1 MWIGGRF
8 RWWHAA
14 LLTVLGLVAVAFV
27 ASWAIVR
34 LYGPT
39 FTREHVAALLTDALG
54 QPARVGAVRLRP
66 LLGRITLED
75 LEIAPSA
82 ASPDGLSLRAAAIDV
97 SLDIASVWRRQ
108 LTVSAVARNLRLDFT
123 VPATSGGG
131 GLPFPLPESFD
142 AGPVRI
148 GIGRVAISGGH
159 VVIRLPEPA
168 MVLEIA
174 DPDITARPT
183 GGDLDVFGRVGVL
196 RVDAL
201 GRREQFDAVTLDG
214 RLAADVIRL
223 RQVGWR
229 WHGEALRLVGEVRRP
244 WVADREV
251 VLRLDGDLALTA
263 LAHLAGSEQTLDG
276 KIQLALDGRWAGQ
289 TLRVDDLQARMG
301 EARLRGRLE
310 ATAQDGGD
318 THLRLDLR
326 DIALPGALA
335 GLGAGTASAEG
346 RTRDGGLDLTRA
358 RADWR
363 GLGLSLGGRVASGSS
378 LALHAKLTAGLGE
391 MGRAL
396 SLGRLT
402 GRATATADLTG
413 HGQTPTLEGRVTI
426 ADLVADGH
434 VVEAADPT
442 FRFAPSP
449 GPDSRWE
456 GTVQSSRLRWDD
468 LVVESLAAALAVDG
482 QRLQVTRARARA
494 AAVPIEATGV
504 WEWAGSG
511 RGHAE
516 LGPVPLHAI
525 AGVPPALRL
534 GGTGRATVDGSVDR
548 GAVTATAVAR
558 LDQTSAAGVS
568 LGAGQ
573 AEVRLRGAALDG
585 ELSFPTRRLRAT
597 ARGRLEAGG
606 AINATLVLDDL
617 ALAPLLREIGSGAA
631 DQVEGRVS
639 ARGEAS
645 IPLARPA
652 SGRGVLRVTPAALH
666 LLGEP
671 WTSAGPLVLR
681 WEGPRVIVERFRL
694 EGPAGR
700 LDASGAL
707 AGPDP
712 HALSIALVNARLPG
726 ALGALGRGEARAE
739 ARLDGGDVELSRLD
753 AQWPGLTAA
762 ASGRVR
768 GDGAVALT
776 ARVEGELARLG
787 PALGVDGL
795 AGGATLTLEG
805 RGRTDALEA
814 TGSLRAPQIQVRGAT
829 VTDVDVP
836 LRVTRSSLRVENGQA
851 RLGQS
856 RLSADASVTWPQTGP
871 LTAEVLAGQTQ
882 LRAELRVPA
891 ARLEDVSPLL
901 PPAARGRGALALT
914 ARAEGTP
921 RGWRVTG
928 TLTSPLV
935 EMGPGPLRQL
945 RALFALDPARIEVT
959 DLSVDALGIPTRGT
973 ATWAWAG
980 GGRAQATLGPAP
992 LARLAVI
999 PSGVALRGTG
1009 RATVDATMTSAS
1021 DLTGTARAVLE
1032 DVAVG
1037 DVTLGRGQ
1045 LDASAQ
1051 NGAFRADLSFPEPRL
1066 LASGHGR
1073 VDAAGTLDAEV
1084 TVPDVDLARVGQ
1096 MLGPSLSGLAG
1107 TVSARG
1113 TARVPLADPGNGHAV
1128 VSIDPL
1134 RVVVAGDTWEST
1146 SPIQARWAQGGLAVA
1161 EFRLAGKKAGFVS
1174 GAGTVSADGR
1184 LDGRAV
1190 AQLPL
1195 AMLAAVRPEIREAGG
1210 TLDLTVRASGAVA
1223 APTLVGDGAIH
1234 RGSLVLRDRP
1244 ETLRDIEAR
1253 LALSTQGVQLKD
1265 ATATMGGG
1273 RLQAQGALAL
1283 QGWQPGG
1290 YRFQV
1295 QAKDVALGQI
1305 EGFSSAWDADLELSG
1320 FTREAQLTGKARLA
1334 RGAFR
1339 RDLTVLSLVLAPAHA
1354 ATVDPTTPMRLRV
1367 RVDLDD
1373 NLVVRSR
1380 TADLRAGGVL
1390 NVEGTTVRPILFG
1403 AVESRDGRIKFRGR
1417 DWTVTS
1423 AIVRFADPRRLD
1435 PYLEVLATS
1444 RIAEYDVTM
1453 QVTGPV
1459 SNIEVRFSSTPRLSQ
1474 NDLLSLVAFGAT
1486 GAALRDSP
1494 ATVLLGEAGRML
1506 AQNVLGVEPSV
1517 SGLRISTSSS
1527 SDGASEVHGFP
1538 GEDQQRSPAVGPS
1551 RNSPGGRS
1559 EKVHIEYQ
1567 LLAPLYL
1574 SGEYDRE
1581 YGYGADVVLRFR
1593 FR

>member
-1 MWIGGRF
+1 M
-8 RWWHAA
+8 
-14 LLTVLGLVAVAFV
+14 LTVLGVVAVALV
-27 ASWAIVR
+27 TSWAIVR
-34 LYGPT
+34 LYGPA
-39 FTREHVAALLTDALG
+39 FTRERVEALLTEALG
-54 QPARVGAVRLRP
+54 QPTRLGAVRLRP
-66 LLGRITLED
+66 LLGRVTLED
-75 LEIAPSA
+75 LEIAPR
-82 ASPDGLSLRAAAIDV
+82 PTPPEGLRLRAAAIDV
-97 SLDIASVWRRQ
+97 KLDIASLWRRQ
-108 LTVSAVARNLRLDFT
+108 LTVSAIARDLRLDFT
-123 VPATSGGG
+123 VPATSGGAPP
-131 GLPFPLPESFD
+131 PFPLPESFD

-148 GIGRVAISGGH
+148 GIGRVGIEGGH
-159 VVIRLPEPA
+159 LMIRMPEPA

-174 DPDITARPT
+174 DPDVTARPA
-183 GGDLDVFGRVGVL
+183 GGDLDVSGRVGIL

-201 GRREQFDAVTLDG
+201 GRREPFEQITLDG

-244 WVADREV
+244 WTGDREV
-251 VLRLDGDLALTA
+251 SLRLDGDLALTA
-263 LAHLAGSEQTLDG
+263 LAHLAGSEQKLDG
-276 KIQLALDGRWAGQ
+276 KIQLAVEAQWAKQ
-289 TLRVDDLQARMG
+289 TLRLDDVQARLG
-301 EARLRGRLE
+301 DARLRGRLE
-310 ATAQDGGD
+310 AAPQNGAG
-318 THLRLDLR
+318 THLVLDLR
-326 DIALPGALA
+326 EIVLPGPLA
-335 GLGAGTASAEG
+335 GLGPGTAVAES
-346 RTRDGGLDLTRA
+346 RARDGGLDLTRA

-363 GLGLSLGGRVASGSS
+363 GLALSVGGRVASGAS
-378 LALHAKLTAGLGE
+378 LALHADLTADLKE
-391 MGRAL
+391 TARAL
-396 SLGRLT
+396 SLGSLT
-402 GRATATADLTG
+402 GRATVSADLSG
-413 HGQTPTLEGRVTI
+413 RGQTPALEGRAAI

-434 VVEAADPT
+434 VVEAGETT

-456 GTVQSSRLRWDD
+456 GTVQSPRVRWDD
-468 LVVESLAAALAVDG
+468 VAVENLVAPLAVDG

-494 AAVPIEATGV
+494 AGVPIEATGT

-516 LGPVPLHAI
+516 LGPVPLDAI
-525 AGVPPALRL
+525 AGVPSALRL
-534 GGTGRATVDGSVDR
+534 AGTGRATVDASMDR
-548 GAVTATAVAR
+548 GTVTATAVAR
-558 LDQTSAAGVS
+558 LDQTSAAGVA

-573 AEVRLRGAALDG
+573 AQVRVRGTALDG

-606 AINATLVLDDL
+606 ALDATLALDDL
-617 ALAPLLREIGSGAA
+617 ALSPLLRELGAGAA
-631 DQVEGRVS
+631 EQVDGRVS
-639 ARGEAS
+639 SRGEAS
-645 IPLARPA
+645 IPLAQPG
-652 SGRGVLRVTPAALH
+652 SGRGVLRVTPDGLR

-681 WEGPRVIVERFRL
+681 WEGPRVVIERLRL

-700 LDASGAL
+700 LDATGAL
-707 AGPDP
+707 AGPEP
-712 HALSIALVNARLPG
+712 HALSVALVNARLPG
-726 ALGALGRGEARAE
+726 ALGEIGRGEARAE
-739 ARLDGGDVELSRLD
+739 IRLDGGDVELGRLD

-776 ARVEGELARLG
+776 TRVEGELARLG
-787 PALGVDGL
+787 PALGVTGL
-795 AGGATLTLEG
+795 AGRATLTAEA

-814 TGSLRAPQIQVRGAT
+814 TGALLAHQIQVRGAT
-829 VTDVDVP
+829 VSDVDLP
-836 LRVTRSSLRVENGQA
+836 WRLTRSSLRVENGRA
-851 RLGQS
+851 RLGES
-856 RLSADASVTWPQTGP
+856 RLAADASATWPQSGP
-871 LTAEVLAGQTQ
+871 LTAEVLASQTQ
-882 LRAELRVPA
+882 LRAELRAPA
-891 ARLEDVSPLL
+891 ARLEDLSPLL
-901 PPAARGRGALALT
+901 PPAAQGTGTLALT
-914 ARAEGTP
+914 ARAEGTA
-921 RGWRVTG
+921 RAWRATG

-945 RALFALDPARIEVT
+945 RALFVLDSTRIEVT

-973 ATWAWAG
+973 VTWDWAG
-980 GGRAQATLGPAP
+980 GGRAKATLGPAP
-992 LARLAVI
+992 LAGLAMV
-999 PSGVALRGTG
+999 PASLALRGTG
-1009 RATVDATMTSAS
+1009 RATIDAAMSSAS
-1021 DLTGTARAVLE
+1021 DVTGTARVVLE

-1037 DVTLGRGQ
+1037 DVALGRGQ

-1051 NGAFRADLSFPEPRL
+1051 SGALRADLSFPEPRL
-1066 LASGHGR
+1066 QASGRGR
-1073 VDAAGTLDAEV
+1073 VDAAGTLDAEL
-1084 TVPDVDLARVGQ
+1084 TVPDVDLARVGRL
-1096 MLGPSLSGLAG
+1096 LGPSLGGLGG
-1107 TVSARG
+1107 TVSARA
-1113 TARVPLADPGNGHAV
+1113 TARVPLADPRRGDGAL
-1128 VSIDPL
+1128 SIDPL
-1134 RVVVAGDTWEST
+1134 RLVVAGDTWESP
-1146 SPIQARWAQGGLAVA
+1146 SPVQARWAQGALTVA
-1161 EFRLAGKKAGFVS
+1161 EFRLAGKKDGFVS
-1174 GAGTVSADGR
+1174 GAGTVGAGGR
-1184 LDGRAV
+1184 LDGRAS

-1195 AMLAAVRPEIREAGG
+1195 AMLAALRPEVREAGG
-1210 TLDLTVRASGAVA
+1210 VLDLSVRASGALS
-1223 APTLVGDGAIH
+1223 APILIGDGAVH

-1244 ETLRDIEAR
+1244 ETLRDVEAR
-1253 LALSTQGVQLKD
+1253 FALSTQGVQVKE

-1290 YRFQV
+1290 YRFKV

-1305 EGFSSAWDADLELSG
+1305 EGFTSVWDADLELSG

-1334 RGAFR
+1334 RGAYR

-1354 ATVDPTTPMRLRV
+1354 ATVDPATPMRLRV

-1373 NLVVRSR
+1373 NLVVHSR

-1390 NVEGTTVRPILFG
+1390 NVEGTTARPVVFG
-1403 AVESRDGRIKFRGR
+1403 AMESRDGRINFRGR

-1444 RIAEYDVTM
+1444 RIAEYDVSM
-1453 QVTGPV
+1453 QITGPV

-1486 GAALRDSP
+1486 GAALRESP
-1494 ATVLLGEAGRML
+1494 ATVLLGEAGRLL

-1517 SGLRISTSSS
+1517 SGLRVSTGASSDSSS
-1527 SDGASEVHGFP
+1527 ELHGFP
-1538 GEDQQRSPAVGPS
+1538 GEEPRSPVGPS